1 MKKNKKRILYCY
13 CYFFFFRSSSTV
25 PHLYSAH
32 LILLS
37 TLAFFRRRKETI
49 STEDVSVLRADIP
62 KERGVV

>member
-1 MKKNKKRILYCY
+1 MKKNN
-13 CYFFFFRSSSTV
+13 SSSLNCYSFFLSNCPV

-37 TLAFFRRRKETI
+37 TLPFFRRRKEII
-49 STEDVSVLRADIP
+49 SIEDERVYREDIP

>member
-1 MKKNKKRILYCY
+1 MNKNSILNYIY
-13 CYFFFFRSSSTV
+13 YFLSNIQV

-37 TLAFFRRRKETI
+37 TLAFRRRRKEMI
-49 STEDVSVLRADIP
+49 STEEESVSYADIP

>member
-1 MKKNKKRILYCY
+1 
-13 CYFFFFRSSSTV
+13 
-25 PHLYSAH
+25 LYSEH

-49 STEDVSVLRADIP
+49 STDDDSVQDADIP